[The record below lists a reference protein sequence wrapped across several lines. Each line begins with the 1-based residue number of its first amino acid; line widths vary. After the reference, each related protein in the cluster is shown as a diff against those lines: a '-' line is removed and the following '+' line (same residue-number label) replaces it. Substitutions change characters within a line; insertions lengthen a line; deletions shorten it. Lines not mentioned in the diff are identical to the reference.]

1 MVQLPTCSY
10 DDSVLMSV
18 TESDNLSQQY
28 AVSSLGLWSLKTA
41 FEEGSYQI
49 RTSDMARVMKE
60 QE

>member
-1 MVQLPTCSY
+1 
-10 DDSVLMSV
+10 MSV